1 MDVGVLLCSRHLH
14 THMSCCLGVTWFCKI
29 FILKSNKKLQPHGQ
43 EMVHAAHVFGLF
55 TVFTTTNFLN
65 GGGVTLITLSAFA
78 VVSAV
83 SAFPTAFLSL
93 LFAVNMG
100 INKHQSTMNGLLLIA
115 LIISINWF
123 SATKIVNLFRL
134 AMKNL
139 NKEQ

>member
-29 FILKSNKKLQPHGQ
+29 FILKSN
-43 EMVHAAHVFGLF
+43 
-55 TVFTTTNFLN
+55 
-65 GGGVTLITLSAFA
+65 LSAFA

-100 INKHQSTMNGLLLIA
+100 INKHQSTMNSLLLIA

-134 AMKNL
+134 AMKNQD
-139 NKEQ
+139 KEQ